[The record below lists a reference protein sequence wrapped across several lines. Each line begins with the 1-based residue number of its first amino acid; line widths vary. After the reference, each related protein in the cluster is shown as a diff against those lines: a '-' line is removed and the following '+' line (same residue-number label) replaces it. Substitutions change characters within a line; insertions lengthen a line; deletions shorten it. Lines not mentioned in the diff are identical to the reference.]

1 MTRSPPKSRALSR
14 RAFVGGAI
22 GATAWALSDSSR
34 ADRRAPTAL
43 FVSHGS
49 PLFAPPDGPRILELK
64 GWGARLASPRGI
76 LVMTPHYGVRRIE
89 LGATGRGFA
98 MFDLP
103 LPMKRRIPR
112 ELDYPSPP
120 SEGLARQVEAALGR
134 KLPRG
139 ARRGF
144 DHTTWMPLLC
154 LYPAAA
160 VPVLEISYPYCVE
173 AEAFAL
179 GQRLSPLA
187 AEGVLFVG
195 SGGMTHNLAAAG
207 TALASSPTAPPWAF
221 EFDAWAAERFAAT
234 DVDALID
241 FRRRAPAAELAHP
254 DDGGHYRV
262 SLVALGFA
270 VGARRAGAPTFPVTG
285 FEETLSKRCVEF
297 G

>member
-1 MTRSPPKSRALSR
+1 VTRSSPKNRALSR

-22 GATAWALSDSSR
+22 GATVWALLDSPR
-34 ADRRAPTAL
+34 AERRTSAAL

-64 GWGARLASPRGI
+64 RWGARLASPRGI
-76 LVMTPHYGVRRIE
+76 LVMTPHYGVRGIE
-89 LGATGRGFA
+89 LGASGRGFA

-120 SEGLARQVEAALGR
+120 SEELAQRVEAVLGR
-134 KLPRG
+134 KLARG

-154 LYPAAA
+154 LYPTASI
-160 VPVLEISYPYCVE
+160 PVLEISYPYCVE

-187 AEGVLFVG
+187 AEGILFMG

-207 TALASSPTAPPWAF
+207 TGLVSSSTAPSWAL
-221 EFDAWAAERFAAT
+221 EFDAWAAERFTSA

-241 FRRRAPAAELAHP
+241 FRKKAPSAELAHP

-270 VGARRAGAPTFPVTG
+270 LGARGTVTPTFPVTG
-285 FEETLSKRCVEF
+285 FEETLSKRCIEF